1 VPLGTHQVATGN
13 VAAGNEPGDRRAD
26 VVGRA
31 HPAHPPRR
39 FRQFRR
45 HMNVKVDEERRLV
58 QRVVV
63 AVEVGVH
70 QQPRLLGPPLP
81 HPTEHPTPA
90 NAEVGPRAHGVGRQR
105 GLEVAANGRRHLLSA
120 ANRAIR
126 TIEPGPSGTAHPRR
140 INRVRARQN
149 ERDIGTISGHVSSLA
164 HAGR

>member
-1 VPLGTHQVATGN
+1 
-13 VAAGNEPGDRRAD
+13 
-26 VVGRA
+26 
-31 HPAHPPRR
+31 
-39 FRQFRR
+39 
-45 HMNVKVDEERRLV
+45 MNVKVDEERRLV

-63 AVEVGVH
+63 AGRQTDDHHEQLPDGEEIENVEVGVH

-126 TIEPGPSGTAHPRR
+126 TVEPDWKRR
-140 INRVRARQN
+140 
-149 ERDIGTISGHVSSLA
+149 
-164 HAGR
+164 